1 MKCWSF
7 PLQRTVSELYL
18 KAVLGQCQYSLAT
31 WQANCVTET
40 TSAWVQWIDPQWYFF
55 CSAITYAVST
65 AYSNTTTTQPHF
77 LSLQKSPQDPSHFNH
92 CAGSTMP
99 PDDLL
104 GQSLFSG
111 RSLIQP
117 CNGLWEGSLVPT
129 EPCDLRQDIPPFWA
143 SVSSSGLQGNFPP
156 LQPSGIQSSHYSCI
170 IQKSC
175 LPLIQ
180 PRT

>member
-1 MKCWSF
+1 MIF
-7 PLQRTVSELYL
+7 PSSRTYSEPRITISNVNSGIFA
-18 KAVLGQCQYSLAT
+18 KRPHP
-31 WQANCVTET
+31 
-40 TSAWVQWIDPQWYFF
+40 SAPRSSMVF
-55 CSAITYAVST
+55 ST
-65 AYSNTTTTQPHF
+65 AYSITSTTHPHF

-92 CAGSTMP
+92 SAGSTMP

-104 GQSLFSG
+104 GQSLFSW

-117 CNGLWEGSLVPT
+117 CNGLWGGSLVPT

-156 LQPSGIQSSHYSCI
+156 SQPSGIQSSHYSCI

-175 LPLIQ
+175 LPLIL